1 MLIKFAIIAFIAL
14 EFSNVLALYFFPG
27 SRKANAVGV
36 FSAWEQSK
44 EYPNIH
50 YFISYLVNWV
60 AGVKLIFLF
69 LLLVILIWGS
79 EKIQRLS
86 LGALSIT
93 TLIFYWRLFP
103 LIWKMD
109 KDEQIIPKYYSIY
122 LGIMIF
128 LIVILFVIAAIL

>member
-1 MLIKFAIIAFIAL
+1 MLIKPAIIAFIAL
-14 EFSNVLALYFFPG
+14 EFSNVFALYFFPG
-27 SRKANAVGV
+27 SHKANSVGV

-50 YFISYLVNWV
+50 LFIKYLVNWV
-60 AGVKLIFLF
+60 SGVKLIFLF
-69 LLLVILIWGS
+69 LLLVILFWGS
-79 EKIQRLS
+79 EKVQRLS

-103 LIWKMD
+103 LIRKMD
-109 KDEQIIPKYYSIY
+109 KNEQIAPKHYSTY

-128 LIVILFVIAAIL
+128 LIVTLFIIAAFF